1 VSDSKDL
8 LGKADAFLKRYRPSS
23 KSAPDDVPV
32 LTEVV
37 AEPTTQSSASV
48 GAAGNLAKPNLQELE
63 QRLRQSLLD
72 AIGPFV
78 ANFLEERLRA
88 HLDAHLQRV
97 LPTLADQIKTDVE
110 ILVSDAVTRAVEKEI
125 ARSR

>member
-8 LGKADAFLKRYRPSS
+8 LGKADAFLKRYRPS
-23 KSAPDDVPV
+23 APDDVPV
-32 LTEVV
+32 LTDVV
-37 AEPTTQSSASV
+37 AEPATQSSVSI
-48 GAAGNLAKPNLQELE
+48 GATGSSTKPDLQELE

-72 AIGPFV
+72 AIGPYV

-88 HLDAHLQRV
+88 HLDAHLQRA
-97 LPTLADQIKTDVE
+97 LPTFADQIKTDVE
-110 ILVSDAVTRAVEKEI
+110 TLVSDAVARAIDKEI